1 MDQNTNQNINKLIWT
16 KKYQTLNNGFRE
28 WVYSTYYKNTTANI
42 YLRRHGASF
51 IYYFE
56 VESPTQLKDGYR
68 EKTKELDDVKAW
80 CEMLMRELSN

>member
-1 MDQNTNQNINKLIWT
+1 MDQNTNQNINKPHMD

-28 WVYSTYYKNTTANI
+28 WVYSNVLQNTTANI

-56 VESPTQLKDGYR
+56 VESPTQLKMAT
-68 EKTKELDDVKAW
+68 EKKQK
-80 CEMLMRELSN
+80 S